1 MPKYVCIPGES
12 AVENGVAA
20 GWAHSKD
27 MKTKEG
33 EVVVGP
39 AVKRN
44 LKVFK
49 QVDQVQRKPAYGEDN
64 QHGQE

>member
-1 MPKYVCIPGES
+1 MET
-12 AVENGVAA
+12 E
-20 GWAHSKD
+20 
-27 MKTKEG
+27 EG

-49 QVDQVQRKPAYGEDN
+49 QVDQVQRKPTDGEDN